1 VLNILCI
8 CFLFCKFS
16 FSVEVIAPKPFR
28 DPGCQYQRPFF
39 MSRLPVCCFFS
50 VFIQNRGLFRLS
62 PRVPARCFGSARI
75 CTRAVLVIVAGLIG
89 SFSAW
94 VGKSSPPVVRRAPL
108 RGIESG
114 DAHSAGWGILSL
126 ACVC

>member
-8 CFLFCKFS
+8 CFLFCKFP

-39 MSRLPVCCFFS
+39 RSGLPVCCFFS
-50 VFIQNRGLFRLS
+50 VFIQTHGLFRLC
-62 PRVPARCFGSARI
+62 PRVPTRCFGSARV
-75 CTRAVLVIVAGLIG
+75 CMRTVLVTITGLIG

-94 VGKSSPPVVRRAPL
+94 VGQSSPPVVRRAPL

-114 DAHSAGWGILSL
+114 AA
-126 ACVC
+126 